1 MKNMDPLNDHIAT
14 LLHQSSDK
22 FVSELWKDGTPFAPP
37 LPSRLPCGP
46 RTRGGG
52 PPDAGRVAST
62 RGNDKA
68 AQSLATQVPAP
79 PHFTAFPPLLGR
91 PVALELFSFLVSV
104 RSSFPPAW
112 FCFNLSVAEMQ
123 NTQRAY
129 FYQRFPILHLEPGDW
144 PPGGVTLVC
153 AASGAV

>member
-1 MKNMDPLNDHIAT
+1 MDYKADEWLMKNMDPLNDNIAT

-37 LPSRLPCGP
+37 LSSRLPCGP

-79 PHFTAFPPLLGR
+79 HPRTLLRFRLSLAGRWLWSCFLSLFPSVPPFLLPGFALTSLLQRCRTLREPISINAFP
-91 PVALELFSFLVSV
+91 FS
-104 RSSFPPAW
+104 
-112 FCFNLSVAEMQ
+112 
-123 NTQRAY
+123 T
-129 FYQRFPILHLEPGDW
+129 
-144 PPGGVTLVC
+144 
-153 AASGAV
+153 